1 MVEGNVIF
9 NRKNTILMKNLTKTL
24 IMAVLPL
31 MFFGL
36 FTCQPESDPAIYQAE
51 SFMDVYPDSAFLLLK
66 NILKPEKLSA
76 EEYAIW
82 CLLMTQARDKNY
94 MEHTS
99 DSMINVA
106 VKYFERHKDPKRLAW
121 SYYYSGIISNELGEH
136 VQSQLAFLKARS
148 VALEIDE
155 PKLLGR
161 IYENLGNLYE
171 RQELQDSVLFF
182 YNKALLYYQQAQDSV
197 GVGISLRNIGRSYLH
212 FDLDSAERYYQESL
226 QWLHNNRYMRAS
238 VLNDLGILYKQR
250 GENELSLQYIRHSLE
265 VSGYGIRYIH
275 TRYLNIGELYLRMGQ
290 KDSALYYLERCLADA
305 NTRTAACASL
315 SKLYSRIGDWKTACT
330 YQNCYIAYIDSVYQ
344 NHKAAELAMQS
355 EHYDKEKAIAIMQQQ
370 NLKSRFVLFLIV
382 GIIIMILLV
391 ILLENNYRTV
401 CEKLKSLKENEAQ
414 RQGQYT
420 KLERQKRQLVSKEEE
435 VVHLKKQIEQME
447 NPEKNVEIF
456 IMVKYMFLLFLL
468 FLQSW
473 GCVDNKKADPIVK
486 DVSASVIADSLAYV
500 PLETSSNCLIKYVNQ
515 IGLDDKNIFIRDDK
529 KVLRFSIDGK
539 FICNI
544 GNIGEGPGEY
554 ICCGGFDIDQ
564 KKVFLWS
571 IFAHRILV
579 YDYDGSFLSSVEV
592 KNRNIT
598 DMFVM
603 NDTIYLNFETTSHSI
618 MGRDSFLLLGLN
630 GKTIFSD
637 AGQITGI
644 DKYQKRVYIRKPDL
658 RKEIACVDS
667 FLIYSSGTFVDT
679 LLINCV
685 KEKEKDFFYPKLL
698 VGNYVFGNYQQECF
712 TYTNKFNRQLKSG
725 RIVQYVTSH
734 PIPKNPA
741 IYDKKGNEMIL
752 YKGNDMIYSGIP
764 NDFHG
769 IPDFYIYLDFLGFI
783 PYYISENNTISTLL
797 STENA
802 MKYQISI
809 KGDDNPII
817 VVLYLK

>member
-76 EEYAIW
+76 EEYATW

-161 IYENLGNLYE
+161 IYENLLNLYE

-182 YNKALLYYQQAQDSV
+182 YNKALLYYQHAQDSV

-226 QWLHNNRYMRAS
+226 QRLHNNRYMRAS

-420 KLERQKRQLVSKEEE
+420 KLERQKKDLEEQLAGYKKEIEDQLEKEKQSLKLQLVSKEEE

-544 GNIGEGPGEY
+544 GT
-554 ICCGGFDIDQ
+554 
-564 KKVFLWS
+564 L
-571 IFAHRILV
+571 
-579 YDYDGSFLSSVEV
+579 LSKE
-592 KNRNIT
+592 
-598 DMFVM
+598 
-603 NDTIYLNFETTSHSI
+603 
-618 MGRDSFLLLGLN
+618 
-630 GKTIFSD
+630 IFSD
-637 AGQITGI
+637 
-644 DKYQKRVYIRKPDL
+644 
-658 RKEIACVDS
+658 
-667 FLIYSSGTFVDT
+667 
-679 LLINCV
+679 
-685 KEKEKDFFYPKLL
+685 
-698 VGNYVFGNYQQECF
+698 
-712 TYTNKFNRQLKSG
+712 
-725 RIVQYVTSH
+725 
-734 PIPKNPA
+734 
-741 IYDKKGNEMIL
+741 MI
-752 YKGNDMIYSGIP
+752 
-764 NDFHG
+764 
-769 IPDFYIYLDFLGFI
+769 
-783 PYYISENNTISTLL
+783 
-797 STENA
+797 
-802 MKYQISI
+802 
-809 KGDDNPII
+809 
-817 VVLYLK
+817 

>member
-76 EEYAIW
+76 EEYATW

-420 KLERQKRQLVSKEEE
+420 KLERQKKDLEEQLAGYKKEIEDQLEKEKQSLKLQLVSKEEE

-447 NPEKNVEIF
+447 NLEKNVEILRQY
-456 IMVKYMFLLFLL
+456 ILK
-468 FLQSW
+468 QSSLYNQIIPLV
-473 GCVDNKKADPIVK
+473 GKKHTVK
-486 DVSASVIADSLAYV
+486 DHKVKIAAEDWQIFFTQMDTAFSGFASKLEAKYHLKDEYLGLACLIFLNVKPCNLQIVYNISLSGISNKRKSLAV
-500 PLETSSNCLIKYVNQ
+500 I
-515 IGLDDKNIFIRDDK
+515 LD
-529 KVLRFSIDGK
+529 VSIDDLD
-539 FICNI
+539 N
-544 GNIGEGPGEY
+544 Y
-554 ICCGGFDIDQ
+554 LRT
-564 KKVFLWS
+564 KV
-571 IFAHRILV
+571 I
-579 YDYDGSFLSSVEV
+579 
-592 KNRNIT
+592 
-598 DMFVM
+598 
-603 NDTIYLNFETTSHSI
+603 
-618 MGRDSFLLLGLN
+618 
-630 GKTIFSD
+630 
-637 AGQITGI
+637 
-644 DKYQKRVYIRKPDL
+644 
-658 RKEIACVDS
+658 
-667 FLIYSSGTFVDT
+667 
-679 LLINCV
+679 
-685 KEKEKDFFYPKLL
+685 
-698 VGNYVFGNYQQECF
+698 
-712 TYTNKFNRQLKSG
+712 
-725 RIVQYVTSH
+725 
-734 PIPKNPA
+734 
-741 IYDKKGNEMIL
+741 
-752 YKGNDMIYSGIP
+752 
-764 NDFHG
+764 
-769 IPDFYIYLDFLGFI
+769 
-783 PYYISENNTISTLL
+783 
-797 STENA
+797 
-802 MKYQISI
+802 
-809 KGDDNPII
+809 
-817 VVLYLK
+817 

>member
-420 KLERQKRQLVSKEEE
+420 KLERQKKDLEEQLAGYKKEIEDQLEKEKQSLKLQLVSKEEE

-515 IGLDDKNIFIRDDK
+515 IGLDDKNI
-529 KVLRFSIDGK
+529 
-539 FICNI
+539 
-544 GNIGEGPGEY
+544 
-554 ICCGGFDIDQ
+554 
-564 KKVFLWS
+564 W
-571 IFAHRILV
+571 
-579 YDYDGSFLSSVEV
+579 
-592 KNRNIT
+592 
-598 DMFVM
+598 
-603 NDTIYLNFETTSHSI
+603 
-618 MGRDSFLLLGLN
+618 
-630 GKTIFSD
+630 
-637 AGQITGI
+637 
-644 DKYQKRVYIRKPDL
+644 
-658 RKEIACVDS
+658 
-667 FLIYSSGTFVDT
+667 
-679 LLINCV
+679 
-685 KEKEKDFFYPKLL
+685 
-698 VGNYVFGNYQQECF
+698 
-712 TYTNKFNRQLKSG
+712 
-725 RIVQYVTSH
+725 
-734 PIPKNPA
+734 
-741 IYDKKGNEMIL
+741 
-752 YKGNDMIYSGIP
+752 
-764 NDFHG
+764 
-769 IPDFYIYLDFLGFI
+769 
-783 PYYISENNTISTLL
+783 
-797 STENA
+797 
-802 MKYQISI
+802 
-809 KGDDNPII
+809 
-817 VVLYLK
+817 

>member
-1 MVEGNVIF
+1 M
-9 NRKNTILMKNLTKTL
+9 
-24 IMAVLPL
+24 
-31 MFFGL
+31 
-36 FTCQPESDPAIYQAE
+36 
-51 SFMDVYPDSAFLLLK
+51 
-66 NILKPEKLSA
+66 
-76 EEYAIW
+76 
-82 CLLMTQARDKNY
+82 
-94 MEHTS
+94 
-99 DSMINVA
+99 
-106 VKYFERHKDPKRLAW
+106 
-121 SYYYSGIISNELGEH
+121 
-136 VQSQLAFLKARS
+136 
-148 VALEIDE
+148 
-155 PKLLGR
+155 
-161 IYENLGNLYE
+161 
-171 RQELQDSVLFF
+171 FF

-420 KLERQKRQLVSKEEE
+420 KLERQKKDLEEQLAGYKKEIEDQLEKEKQSLKLQLVSKEEE

-685 KEKEKDFFYPKLL
+685 KEKEKD
-698 VGNYVFGNYQQECF
+698 
-712 TYTNKFNRQLKSG
+712 RKS
-725 RIVQYVTSH
+725 
-734 PIPKNPA
+734 
-741 IYDKKGNEMIL
+741 
-752 YKGNDMIYSGIP
+752 
-764 NDFHG
+764 
-769 IPDFYIYLDFLGFI
+769 
-783 PYYISENNTISTLL
+783 
-797 STENA
+797 
-802 MKYQISI
+802 
-809 KGDDNPII
+809 
-817 VVLYLK
+817 VV

>member
-1 MVEGNVIF
+1 
-9 NRKNTILMKNLTKTL
+9 
-24 IMAVLPL
+24 
-31 MFFGL
+31 
-36 FTCQPESDPAIYQAE
+36 
-51 SFMDVYPDSAFLLLK
+51 
-66 NILKPEKLSA
+66 
-76 EEYAIW
+76 
-82 CLLMTQARDKNY
+82 MTQARDKNY

-182 YNKALLYYQQAQDSV
+182 YNKALLYYQHARDSV

-391 ILLENNYRTV
+391 ILLIVSKKSKSKAVDLLKASQIIASFKRDYVDAQEQKILLENNYRTV

-420 KLERQKRQLVSKEEE
+420 KLERQKKDLEEQLAGYKKEIEDQLEKEKQSLKLQLVSKEEE

-447 NPEKNVEIF
+447 NLEKNVEILRQY
-456 IMVKYMFLLFLL
+456 ILK
-468 FLQSW
+468 QSSLYNQIIPLV
-473 GCVDNKKADPIVK
+473 GKKHTVK
-486 DVSASVIADSLAYV
+486 DHKVKIAAEDWQIFFTQMDTAFSGFASKLEAKYHLKDEYLGLACLIFLNVKPCNLQIVYNISLSGISNKRKSLAV
-500 PLETSSNCLIKYVNQ
+500 I
-515 IGLDDKNIFIRDDK
+515 LD
-529 KVLRFSIDGK
+529 VSIDDLD
-539 FICNI
+539 N
-544 GNIGEGPGEY
+544 Y
-554 ICCGGFDIDQ
+554 LRT
-564 KKVFLWS
+564 KV
-571 IFAHRILV
+571 I
-579 YDYDGSFLSSVEV
+579 
-592 KNRNIT
+592 
-598 DMFVM
+598 
-603 NDTIYLNFETTSHSI
+603 
-618 MGRDSFLLLGLN
+618 
-630 GKTIFSD
+630 
-637 AGQITGI
+637 
-644 DKYQKRVYIRKPDL
+644 
-658 RKEIACVDS
+658 
-667 FLIYSSGTFVDT
+667 
-679 LLINCV
+679 
-685 KEKEKDFFYPKLL
+685 
-698 VGNYVFGNYQQECF
+698 
-712 TYTNKFNRQLKSG
+712 
-725 RIVQYVTSH
+725 
-734 PIPKNPA
+734 
-741 IYDKKGNEMIL
+741 
-752 YKGNDMIYSGIP
+752 
-764 NDFHG
+764 
-769 IPDFYIYLDFLGFI
+769 
-783 PYYISENNTISTLL
+783 
-797 STENA
+797 
-802 MKYQISI
+802 
-809 KGDDNPII
+809 
-817 VVLYLK
+817 

>member
-1 MVEGNVIF
+1 M
-9 NRKNTILMKNLTKTL
+9 
-24 IMAVLPL
+24 
-31 MFFGL
+31 
-36 FTCQPESDPAIYQAE
+36 
-51 SFMDVYPDSAFLLLK
+51 
-66 NILKPEKLSA
+66 
-76 EEYAIW
+76 
-82 CLLMTQARDKNY
+82 
-94 MEHTS
+94 
-99 DSMINVA
+99 
-106 VKYFERHKDPKRLAW
+106 
-121 SYYYSGIISNELGEH
+121 
-136 VQSQLAFLKARS
+136 
-148 VALEIDE
+148 
-155 PKLLGR
+155 
-161 IYENLGNLYE
+161 
-171 RQELQDSVLFF
+171 
-182 YNKALLYYQQAQDSV
+182 LYYQHAQDSV

-226 QWLHNNRYMRAS
+226 QRLHNNRYMRAS

-344 NHKAAELAMQS
+344 NHKAAEQAMQS

-420 KLERQKRQLVSKEEE
+420 KLERQKKDLEEQLAGYKKEIEDQLEKEKQSLKLQLVSKEEE

-456 IMVKYMFLLFLL
+456 IMVKYMFLL

-618 MGRDSFLLLGLN
+618 MGRDSFLL
-630 GKTIFSD
+630 
-637 AGQITGI
+637 
-644 DKYQKRVYIRKPDL
+644 
-658 RKEIACVDS
+658 
-667 FLIYSSGTFVDT
+667 
-679 LLINCV
+679 
-685 KEKEKDFFYPKLL
+685 
-698 VGNYVFGNYQQECF
+698 
-712 TYTNKFNRQLKSG
+712 
-725 RIVQYVTSH
+725 
-734 PIPKNPA
+734 
-741 IYDKKGNEMIL
+741 
-752 YKGNDMIYSGIP
+752 
-764 NDFHG
+764 
-769 IPDFYIYLDFLGFI
+769 
-783 PYYISENNTISTLL
+783 
-797 STENA
+797 
-802 MKYQISI
+802 
-809 KGDDNPII
+809 
-817 VVLYLK
+817 

>member
-1 MVEGNVIF
+1 
-9 NRKNTILMKNLTKTL
+9 
-24 IMAVLPL
+24 
-31 MFFGL
+31 
-36 FTCQPESDPAIYQAE
+36 
-51 SFMDVYPDSAFLLLK
+51 
-66 NILKPEKLSA
+66 
-76 EEYAIW
+76 
-82 CLLMTQARDKNY
+82 
-94 MEHTS
+94 
-99 DSMINVA
+99 
-106 VKYFERHKDPKRLAW
+106 
-121 SYYYSGIISNELGEH
+121 
-136 VQSQLAFLKARS
+136 
-148 VALEIDE
+148 
-155 PKLLGR
+155 
-161 IYENLGNLYE
+161 
-171 RQELQDSVLFF
+171 
-182 YNKALLYYQQAQDSV
+182 
-197 GVGISLRNIGRSYLH
+197 
-212 FDLDSAERYYQESL
+212 
-226 QWLHNNRYMRAS
+226 MRAS

-420 KLERQKRQLVSKEEE
+420 KLERQKKDLEEQLAGYKKEIEDQLEKEKQSLKLQLVSKEEE

-734 PIPKNPA
+734 PIPKIPQ
-741 IYDKKGNEMIL
+741 YMIR
-752 YKGNDMIYSGIP
+752 KVMR
-764 NDFHG
+764 
-769 IPDFYIYLDFLGFI
+769 
-783 PYYISENNTISTLL
+783 
-797 STENA
+797 
-802 MKYQISI
+802 
-809 KGDDNPII
+809 
-817 VVLYLK
+817 

>member
-76 EEYAIW
+76 EEYATW

-182 YNKALLYYQQAQDSV
+182 YNKALLYYQHAQDSV

-414 RQGQYT
+414 RQG
-420 KLERQKRQLVSKEEE
+420 
-435 VVHLKKQIEQME
+435 HI
-447 NPEKNVEIF
+447 
-456 IMVKYMFLLFLL
+456 
-468 FLQSW
+468 
-473 GCVDNKKADPIVK
+473 
-486 DVSASVIADSLAYV
+486 
-500 PLETSSNCLIKYVNQ
+500 
-515 IGLDDKNIFIRDDK
+515 
-529 KVLRFSIDGK
+529 
-539 FICNI
+539 
-544 GNIGEGPGEY
+544 
-554 ICCGGFDIDQ
+554 
-564 KKVFLWS
+564 
-571 IFAHRILV
+571 
-579 YDYDGSFLSSVEV
+579 
-592 KNRNIT
+592 
-598 DMFVM
+598 
-603 NDTIYLNFETTSHSI
+603 
-618 MGRDSFLLLGLN
+618 
-630 GKTIFSD
+630 
-637 AGQITGI
+637 
-644 DKYQKRVYIRKPDL
+644 IRKTKNSSFKNEKSK
-658 RKEIACVDS
+658 KEVDVTITVS
-667 FLIYSSGTFVDT
+667 
-679 LLINCV
+679 N
-685 KEKEKDFFYPKLL
+685 KD
-698 VGNYVFGNYQQECF
+698 
-712 TYTNKFNRQLKSG
+712 
-725 RIVQYVTSH
+725 IV
-734 PIPKNPA
+734 
-741 IYDKKGNEMIL
+741 
-752 YKGNDMIYSGIP
+752 
-764 NDFHG
+764 
-769 IPDFYIYLDFLGFI
+769 
-783 PYYISENNTISTLL
+783 
-797 STENA
+797 
-802 MKYQISI
+802 
-809 KGDDNPII
+809 
-817 VVLYLK
+817 

>member
-420 KLERQKRQLVSKEEE
+420 KLERQKKDLEEQLAGYKKEIEDQLEKEKQSLKLQLVSKEEE

-539 FICNI
+539 IH
-544 GNIGEGPGEY
+544 
-554 ICCGGFDIDQ
+554 
-564 KKVFLWS
+564 L
-571 IFAHRILV
+571 
-579 YDYDGSFLSSVEV
+579 
-592 KNRNIT
+592 
-598 DMFVM
+598 
-603 NDTIYLNFETTSHSI
+603 
-618 MGRDSFLLLGLN
+618 
-630 GKTIFSD
+630 
-637 AGQITGI
+637 
-644 DKYQKRVYIRKPDL
+644 
-658 RKEIACVDS
+658 
-667 FLIYSSGTFVDT
+667 
-679 LLINCV
+679 
-685 KEKEKDFFYPKLL
+685 
-698 VGNYVFGNYQQECF
+698 
-712 TYTNKFNRQLKSG
+712 
-725 RIVQYVTSH
+725 
-734 PIPKNPA
+734 
-741 IYDKKGNEMIL
+741 
-752 YKGNDMIYSGIP
+752 
-764 NDFHG
+764 
-769 IPDFYIYLDFLGFI
+769 
-783 PYYISENNTISTLL
+783 
-797 STENA
+797 
-802 MKYQISI
+802 
-809 KGDDNPII
+809 
-817 VVLYLK
+817 